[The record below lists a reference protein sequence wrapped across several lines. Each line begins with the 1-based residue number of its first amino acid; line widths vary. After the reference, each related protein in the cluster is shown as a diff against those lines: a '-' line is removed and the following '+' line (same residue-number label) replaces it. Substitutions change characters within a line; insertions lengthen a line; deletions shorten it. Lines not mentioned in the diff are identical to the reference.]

1 MPNNDYAN
9 EPNQSRSE
17 DIIQSILDNTEYD
30 EPARS
35 RIEYLLVELKNAIEG
50 GGGGTG
56 TDNYNELNNKPSI
69 NGTVLSGNKSLDNL
83 GIQAKL
89 TFDSAPTED
98 SENPVESGGVYS
110 ALAGKQDTISDLSTI
125 RSGAAAG
132 ATAVQPA
139 DMASALSQKQDALST
154 AQLSAVNS
162 GITTED
168 VAQIKTNKN
177 NILLISENNI
187 TKNYF
192 DYYNATI
199 VNTYITKFTNNNDG
213 TFTLKSN
220 DATSGVVVPYI
231 SITLKAG
238 QYVLSGCPPTGS
250 DNTYRLDIRSDSGGV
265 IDNSADYGSG
275 SSTFT
280 IESDGQYRLGFRFAS
295 GYTFPVDGLIFKPMI
310 CTPEQW
316 SITHEYQPYIMTNAE
331 ITAWILS
338 QS

>member
-35 RIEYLLVELKNAIEG
+35 RIEYLLIELKNAIEGGG

-132 ATAVQPA
+132 ATAIQPT
-139 DMASALSQKQDALST
+139 ALETALAQKQDTLSSS
-154 AQLSAVNS
+154 QLAAVNS
-162 GITTED
+162 GITSTD
-168 VAQIKTNKN
+168 VEQIETNKN
-177 NILLISENNI
+177 NISLLQQ
-187 TKNYF
+187 
-192 DYYNATI
+192 TI
-199 VNTYITKFTNNNDG
+199 GDINTV
-213 TFTLKSN
+213 LE
-220 DATSGVVVPYI
+220 GV
-231 SITLKAG
+231 L
-238 QYVLSGCPPTGS
+238 
-250 DNTYRLDIRSDSGGV
+250 
-265 IDNSADYGSG
+265 
-275 SSTFT
+275 
-280 IESDGQYRLGFRFAS
+280 
-295 GYTFPVDGLIFKPMI
+295 
-310 CTPEQW
+310 
-316 SITHEYQPYIMTNAE
+316 
-331 ITAWILS
+331 
-338 QS
+338 